1 MPNSLRTTTGQFS
14 NPGGRAQTRAANVRA
29 VEPAA
34 NLPGAERGNLYML
47 VEVSGSGGG
56 HAALYRQILNAAQ
69 TAFYEASGSQSAA
82 LIRAVRSAHSVLVR
96 ANEGLPEAAWRAG
109 VNFAVLQ
116 GGELTI
122 AQAGPAV
129 AVVSHPKTVDQFP
142 AQLGDAGT
150 PLGGAERPEVKL
162 FRAAVEP
169 GDVLLLAESGW
180 LRHVTP
186 EALAVVATANSIQLA
201 QDYLGQLAGDTD
213 LSALLVGFDLRGET
227 GASQMAV
234 VAAAGVEA
242 GKGKAVTKD
251 TAAKA
256 ATVTGIGAWF
266 RRRRPAEPAA
276 SAEASAGDVEAQKLA
291 ESPPAQVIQAETPP
305 PVKTPASPLAAA
317 TAVPVDERE
326 PEAVVAAPALE
337 EEPEVAPRRSPW
349 PLLVALVIIPVLIG
363 GLVLAMW
370 WLRSPRAEA
379 QFQQTLDGAT
389 AVLDEVQAMPDTN
402 AALQRLPAA
411 QELLDKARAMRPDD
425 PRLVTVDQRYQ
436 ELSDRLQHVEPLYG
450 VVPLWDF
457 NSEGQNL
464 TRVVLGG
471 DSLYVLDR
479 GKSEVYRLILSSLGD
494 SAKLAEP
501 PAVVKKAEQV
511 GDRVVSDLL
520 DMTWVEGSGNQRSK
534 LAVLDTAGGLFG
546 YDSTYGASGLPIG
559 GQDKWQQ
566 PQLMMGYGGNLYIV
580 DPKANQI
587 WRYRPGTKGYEG
599 APESYFAS
607 GSPTDLTGVQ
617 AIAIDGSVWLLF
629 PDGRLLK
636 FLVGEE
642 QSFMP
647 KGPPGTPKSPV
658 DVVAPLEGDRLYV
671 ADAGTGRILEYTK
684 DGTLLRQFRPREGDI
699 LKDVRSI
706 YLDEGTSALYV
717 LTGNRLYKA
726 NLPEASQTPTP
737 TPTQQ

>member
-1 MPNSLRTTTGQFS
+1 MPNPLRTTTGQFS
-14 NPGGRAQTRAANVRA
+14 SPGGKAQTRAANVRA
-29 VEPAA
+29 VEPAP

-47 VEVSGSGGG
+47 VEVSGGG

-82 LIRAVRSAHSVLVR
+82 LIRAVRSAHFVLAR
-96 ANEGLPEAAWRAG
+96 ANEGLPEASWRAG

-116 GGELTI
+116 GNELTI

-162 FRAAVEP
+162 FRAVIES
-169 GDVLLLAESGW
+169 GDVLLLSESGW
-180 LRHVTP
+180 LKHVTP
-186 EALAVVATANSIQLA
+186 EALAVVATANSIPLA
-201 QDYLGQLAGDTD
+201 QDYLSQLAGDSD
-213 LSALLVGFDLRGET
+213 LSALVVGFDLAGDTAGAELAAATLSGGET
-227 GASQMAV
+227 G
-234 VAAAGVEA
+234 
-242 GKGKAVTKD
+242 KGPVTGPNK
-251 TAAKA
+251 TAEKA
-256 ATVTGIGAWF
+256 AVATGIGAWF
-266 RRRRPAEPAA
+266 GRRRRSPESPPPPAMRDAAAPDLMEPREAPAVPAPLPANEPAPLPEAVIAAPPEELEAEPAG
-276 SAEASAGDVEAQKLA
+276 AEAVSDSEPVE
-291 ESPPAQVIQAETPP
+291 
-305 PVKTPASPLAAA
+305 
-317 TAVPVDERE
+317 
-326 PEAVVAAPALE
+326 
-337 EEPEVAPRRSPW
+337 APRRSLW

-389 AVLDEVQAMPDTN
+389 AVLDEVDSMPDTN

-411 QELLDKARAMRPDD
+411 QEFLDKARAMRPDD
-425 PRLVTVDQRYQ
+425 ARLAAVEQRYQ
-436 ELSDRLQHVEPLYG
+436 DLSDRIQHVEPLYG

-464 TRVVLGG
+464 ARVVLGG
-471 DSLYVLDR
+471 DSLYVLDK

-501 PAVVKKAEQV
+501 PAVVKKAAQV
-511 GDRVVSDLL
+511 GEHVVSDLL
-520 DMTWVEGSGNQRSK
+520 DMAWVEGSGNQRSK
-534 LAVLDTAGGLFG
+534 LVVLDTAGGLYG
-546 YDSTYGASGLPIG
+546 YDSTYGVSGLPIG

-566 PQLMMGYGGNLYIV
+566 PQLVMGYGGNLYIV
-580 DPKANQI
+580 DSKASQI
-587 WRYRPGTKGYEG
+587 WRYRPGAKGYEG

-642 QSFMP
+642 QPFIP

-658 DVVAPLEGDRLYV
+658 DVVAPLEGDRLYI

-684 DGTLLRQFRPREGDI
+684 DGALLRQFRPREGDI

-706 YLDEGTSALYV
+706 YLDEAAGALYI

-726 NLPEASQTPTP
+726 NLPKPDQAATSA
-737 TPTQQ
+737 QQ